1 MKYAIAMVALFCA
14 SCAFGQT
21 LGGVTF
27 LSSQPVGV
35 QFASNP
41 RRAVETPMGRE
52 QSLLSGTSLMYAR
65 GERPLWEFGTAS
77 SSVSLGDEA
86 RKLKKEHESAKKA
99 EIVWA
104 N

>member
-1 MKYAIAMVALFCA
+1 MKFAIAILALFCA
-14 SCAFGQT
+14 TCAFGQT
-21 LGGVTF
+21 LGGITF

-52 QSLLSGTSLMYAR
+52 QSLLAGSSFMHAK
-65 GERPLWEFGTAS
+65 GERPLWEFGTALDG
-77 SSVSLGDEA
+77 VSLGDVA